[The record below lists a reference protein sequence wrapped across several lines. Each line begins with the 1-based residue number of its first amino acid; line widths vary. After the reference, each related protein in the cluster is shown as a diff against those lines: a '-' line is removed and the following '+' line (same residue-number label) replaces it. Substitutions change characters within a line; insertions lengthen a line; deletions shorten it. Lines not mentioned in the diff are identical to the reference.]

1 MTIELDL
8 FIIYIIGMIEKKG
21 VEMMEPIIHGVLL
34 AFGLILP
41 LGVQNVFVFTQGVT
55 QPSLF
60 RALPAVV
67 TAAICDTV
75 LIVLAILGLSIV
87 VLQFEWLRIIL
98 LVAGILFLLY
108 MGKVIWSSKSMNTLG
123 KEALPL
129 KKQIV
134 FALSVSI
141 LNPHA
146 LLDTIGVI
154 GTSAVKYSGQQLLSF
169 TIACVFI
176 SWIWFLGLA
185 VLGATLKKKIN
196 IRSQLFVLF
205 NKCSATFIW
214 GTAIY
219 LLISLLPA

>member
-1 MTIELDL
+1 
-8 FIIYIIGMIEKKG
+8 
-21 VEMMEPIIHGVLL
+21 
-34 AFGLILP
+34 
-41 LGVQNVFVFTQGVT
+41 
-55 QPSLF
+55 
-60 RALPAVV
+60 
-67 TAAICDTV
+67 
-75 LIVLAILGLSIV
+75 
-87 VLQFEWLRIIL
+87 
-98 LVAGILFLLY
+98 
-108 MGKVIWSSKSMNTLG
+108 MNTLA

-154 GTSAVKYSGQQLLSF
+154 GTSAVKYSGQQLLFF

-185 VLGATLKKKIN
+185 VLGATLKKIN

-205 NKCSATFIW
+205 NKCSAIFIW

>member
-1 MTIELDL
+1 M
-8 FIIYIIGMIEKKG
+8 MEKKG
-21 VEMMEPIIHGVLL
+21 VVKMEPIIHGVLL

-41 LGVQNVFVFTQGVT
+41 LGVQNIFVFTQGVT
-55 QPSLF
+55 QPSLL
-60 RALPAVV
+60 RALPAVL

-75 LIVLAILGLSIV
+75 LIVLAILGLSLI
-87 VLQFEWLRIIL
+87 VLQSESLRIIL

-108 MGKVIWSSKSMNTLG
+108 MGKVIWSSKAMNISG

-134 FALSVSI
+134 FALSVSF

-154 GTSAVKYSGQQLLSF
+154 GTSAVKYSGQQLLFF
-169 TIACVFI
+169 TVACVFI
-176 SWIWFLGLA
+176 SWIWFFGLA
-185 VLGATLKKKIN
+185 VLGATLKKIN
-196 IRSQLFVLF
+196 ISSQIFILF
-205 NKCSATFIW
+205 NKCSAIFIW

-219 LLISLLPA
+219 LLISLCLE

>member
-1 MTIELDL
+1 
-8 FIIYIIGMIEKKG
+8 
-21 VEMMEPIIHGVLL
+21 MEPIIHGVLL

-41 LGVQNVFVFTQGVT
+41 LGVQNIFVFTQGVT
-55 QPSLF
+55 QPSLL

-75 LIVLAILGLSIV
+75 LIVLAILGLSLI

-108 MGKVIWSSKSMNTLG
+108 MGKVIWSSQAMNISG

-134 FALSVSI
+134 FALSVSF

-154 GTSAVKYSGQQLLSF
+154 GTSAIKYSGQQLLFF
-169 TIACVFI
+169 TIACVLI
-176 SWIWFLGLA
+176 SWIWFFGLA
-185 VLGATLKKKIN
+185 VLGATLKKIN

-205 NKCSATFIW
+205 NKCSAIFIW

-219 LLISLLPA
+219 LLISMLQA

>member
-1 MTIELDL
+1 
-8 FIIYIIGMIEKKG
+8 MIEKEG
-21 VEMMEPIIHGVLL
+21 VVKMEPIIHGVLL

-41 LGVQNVFVFTQGVT
+41 LGVQNIFVFTQGVT
-55 QPSLF
+55 QPSLL

-75 LIVLAILGLSIV
+75 LIVLAILGLSLI

-108 MGKVIWSSKSMNTLG
+108 MGKVIWSSQAMNISG

-134 FALSVSI
+134 FALSVSF

-154 GTSAVKYSGQQLLSF
+154 GTSAIKYSGQQLLFF
-169 TIACVFI
+169 TIACVLI
-176 SWIWFLGLA
+176 SWIWFFGLA
-185 VLGATLKKKIN
+185 VLGATLKKIN

-205 NKCSATFIW
+205 NKCSAIFIW

-219 LLISLLPA
+219 LLISMLQA

>member
-1 MTIELDL
+1 
-8 FIIYIIGMIEKKG
+8 
-21 VEMMEPIIHGVLL
+21 MEPIIHGVLL

-55 QPSLF
+55 QPSLLKS
-60 RALPAVV
+60 LPAVV

-75 LIVLAILGLSIV
+75 LIVLAILGLSLI
-87 VLQFEWLRIIL
+87 VLQFEWLRIVL

-108 MGKVIWSSKSMNTLG
+108 MGKVIWSSEAMNLSG

-134 FALSVSI
+134 FALSVSF

-146 LLDTIGVI
+146 LLDIIGVI
-154 GTSAVKYSGQQLLSF
+154 GTSAVKYSGQQLLFF

-176 SWIWFLGLA
+176 SWIWFFGLA
-185 VLGATLKKKIN
+185 VLGATLKKIN
-196 IRSQLFVLF
+196 ISGQIFILF
-205 NKCSATFIW
+205 NKCSAIFIW

-219 LLISLLPA
+219 LLIGLF

>member
-1 MTIELDL
+1 
-8 FIIYIIGMIEKKG
+8 MIEKEG
-21 VEMMEPIIHGVLL
+21 VVKMEPIIHGVLL

-41 LGVQNVFVFTQGVT
+41 LGVQNIFVFTQGVT
-55 QPSLF
+55 QPSLL
-60 RALPAVV
+60 RVLPAVV

-75 LIVLAILGLSIV
+75 LIVLAILGLSLI

-108 MGKVIWSSKSMNTLG
+108 MGKVIWSSQAMNISG

-134 FALSVSI
+134 FALSVSF

-154 GTSAVKYSGQQLLSF
+154 GTSAIKYSGQQLLFF
-169 TIACVFI
+169 TIACVLI
-176 SWIWFLGLA
+176 SWIWFFGLA
-185 VLGATLKKKIN
+185 VLGATLKKIN

-205 NKCSATFIW
+205 NKCSAIFIW

-219 LLISLLPA
+219 LLISMLQA

>member
-1 MTIELDL
+1 
-8 FIIYIIGMIEKKG
+8 
-21 VEMMEPIIHGVLL
+21 MEPIIHGVLL

-41 LGVQNVFVFTQGVT
+41 LGVQNIFVFTQGVT
-55 QPSLF
+55 QPSLL
-60 RALPAVV
+60 RALPAAV

-75 LIVLAILGLSIV
+75 LIVLAILGLSLI

-98 LVAGILFLLY
+98 LVVGILFLLY
-108 MGKVIWSSKSMNTLG
+108 MGKVIWSSKAMDISG

-134 FALSVSI
+134 FALSVSF

-154 GTSAVKYSGQQLLSF
+154 GTSAVRYSGQQLLLF

-176 SWIWFLGLA
+176 SWIWFFGLA
-185 VLGATLKKKIN
+185 VLGATLKKVN
-196 IRSQLFVLF
+196 IPSQLIILF
-205 NKCSATFIW
+205 NKCSAIFIW

-219 LLISLLPA
+219 LLISLCSG

>member
-1 MTIELDL
+1 
-8 FIIYIIGMIEKKG
+8 
-21 VEMMEPIIHGVLL
+21 MEPIIHGVLL

-55 QPSLF
+55 QPNLLKS
-60 RALPAVV
+60 LPAVV

-75 LIVLAILGLSIV
+75 LIVLAILGLSLI
-87 VLQFEWLRIIL
+87 VLQLEWLRIVL

-108 MGKVIWSSKSMNTLG
+108 MGKVIWSSKAMNLSG

-134 FALSVSI
+134 FALSVSF

-154 GTSAVKYSGQQLLSF
+154 GTSAVKYSGQQLLFF

-176 SWIWFLGLA
+176 SWIWFFGLA
-185 VLGATLKKKIN
+185 ILGATLKKIN
-196 IRSQLFVLF
+196 IPSQLFILF
-205 NKCSATFIW
+205 NKCSAIFIW

-219 LLISLLPA
+219 LLIGLFST

>member
-1 MTIELDL
+1 
-8 FIIYIIGMIEKKG
+8 
-21 VEMMEPIIHGVLL
+21 MEPIIHGVLL

-41 LGVQNVFVFTQGVT
+41 LGVQNIFVFTQGVT
-55 QPSLF
+55 QPSLL
-60 RALPAVV
+60 RALPAVL

-75 LIVLAILGLSIV
+75 LIVLAILGLSLI
-87 VLQFEWLRIIL
+87 VLQSESLRIIL

-108 MGKVIWSSKSMNTLG
+108 MGKVIWSSKAMNISG

-134 FALSVSI
+134 FALSVSF

-154 GTSAVKYSGQQLLSF
+154 GTSAVKYSGQQLLFF
-169 TIACVFI
+169 TVACVFI
-176 SWIWFLGLA
+176 SWIWFFGLA
-185 VLGATLKKKIN
+185 VLGATLKKIN
-196 IRSQLFVLF
+196 ISSQIFILF
-205 NKCSATFIW
+205 NKCSAIFIW

-219 LLISLLPA
+219 LLISLCSE

>member
-1 MTIELDL
+1 
-8 FIIYIIGMIEKKG
+8 
-21 VEMMEPIIHGVLL
+21 MEPIIHGILL

-41 LGVQNVFVFTQGVT
+41 LGVQNVFVFSQGVT
-55 QPSLF
+55 QPTLF

-75 LIVLAILGLSIV
+75 LIVLSILGLSLI

-108 MGKVIWSSKSMNTLG
+108 MGKVIWSSEAVNISG
-123 KEALPL
+123 KEALTV

-134 FALSVSI
+134 FALSVSF

-154 GTSAVKYSGQQLLSF
+154 GTSAIKYSGQPLLLF
-169 TIACVFI
+169 TVACVFI
-176 SWIWFLGLA
+176 SWIWFIGLA
-185 VLGATLKKKIN
+185 VLGATMKKIN
-196 IRSQLFVLF
+196 VSNQLFILF
-205 NKCSATFIW
+205 NKCSAIFIW

-219 LLISLLPA
+219 LLVSLYSS

>member
-1 MTIELDL
+1 
-8 FIIYIIGMIEKKG
+8 
-21 VEMMEPIIHGVLL
+21 MEPIIHGVLL

-41 LGVQNVFVFTQGVT
+41 LGVQNIFVFTQGVT
-55 QPSLF
+55 QPSLL
-60 RALPAVV
+60 RALPAAV

-75 LIVLAILGLSIV
+75 LIVLAILGLSLI

-98 LVAGILFLLY
+98 LVVGILFLLY
-108 MGKVIWSSKSMNTLG
+108 MGKVIWSSKAMDISG

-134 FALSVSI
+134 FALSVSF

-146 LLDTIGVI
+146 LLDTIGVN
-154 GTSAVKYSGQQLLSF
+154 GTSAVRYSGQQLLLF

-176 SWIWFLGLA
+176 SWIWFFGLA
-185 VLGATLKKKIN
+185 VLGATLKKVN
-196 IRSQLFVLF
+196 IPSQLIILF
-205 NKCSATFIW
+205 NKCSAIFIW

-219 LLISLLPA
+219 LLISLCSG

>member
-1 MTIELDL
+1 
-8 FIIYIIGMIEKKG
+8 MIEKEG
-21 VEMMEPIIHGVLL
+21 VVKMEPIIHGVLL

-41 LGVQNVFVFTQGVT
+41 LGVQNIFVFTQGVT
-55 QPSLF
+55 QPSLLK
-60 RALPAVV
+60 ALPAVV

-75 LIVLAILGLSIV
+75 LIVLAILGLSLI

-108 MGKVIWSSKSMNTLG
+108 MGKVIWSSQAMNISG

-134 FALSVSI
+134 FALSVSF

-154 GTSAVKYSGQQLLSF
+154 GTSAIKYSGQQLLFF
-169 TIACVFI
+169 TIACVLI
-176 SWIWFLGLA
+176 SWIWFFGLA
-185 VLGATLKKKIN
+185 VLGATLKKIN
-196 IRSQLFVLF
+196 ISSQVFIIF
-205 NKCSATFIW
+205 NKCSAIFIW

-219 LLISLLPA
+219 LLIGLYST